1 MKDGVQARLY
11 RKALG
16 NQVAIAVGSSCS
28 DEEFSIPSLAEG
40 IIERFNVDY
49 SVDDPYQ
56 FFQQWNEFVAKAE
69 KRARREEL
77 WRYVHDIV
85 VRAEP
90 GAIHSKI
97 ASLPISNFI
106 DTTFDRSL
114 YKALLGAGR
123 KPILHDWHTGQMMGS
138 WRQTNPETPNLFFML
153 PDVISDEHTLF
164 GIYEPTGWWKQNRIQ
179 IENIREMLTEKDLV
193 LMNYSPHEAEAVL
206 HLYALDTAGEKIVNF
221 SVRDVSHDYYWA
233 LRGVHFRH
241 DEPEAFIDQL
251 LPYQPGGYTGWDN
264 IALRTLI
271 SSTRMKR
278 FDTFISYFSGDK
290 EFVRRLQTDLRL
302 REIQIWMDEH
312 DIEVGDSISGKIQD
326 GLSDS
331 YSFIIVLSPEALSR
345 PWVKEELRAAYTLR
359 LAGEFK
365 ILPVLH
371 KECDIPPFLAD
382 YRYADFR
389 DEQRYHEQLDLLE
402 RSIKNAV
409 MRASGKK

>member
-1 MKDGVQARLY
+1 MKDGLQIRLY

-28 DEEFSIPSLAEG
+28 AEEFSIPSLAEG
-40 IIERFNVDY
+40 IIKTFNVDY

-56 FFQQWNEFVAKAE
+56 YFQRWNDFVAKAE
-69 KRARREEL
+69 KRVSRDEL
-77 WRYVHDIV
+77 WRYVHERV
-85 VRAEP
+85 ARAEP
-90 GAIHSKI
+90 SAIHKKI
-97 ASLPISNFI
+97 ASIPISNFI

-114 YKALLGAGR
+114 YKALLATGR

-138 WRQTNPETPNLFFML
+138 WRQSNPEAPNLFFML
-153 PDVISDEHTLF
+153 PDVIGGEHTFF
-164 GIYEPTGWWKQNRIQ
+164 GIYEPTGWMKQNRIQ
-179 IENIREMLTEKDLV
+179 IENMREMLTEKDLV
-193 LMNYSPHEAEAVL
+193 LVNYSPHEAEAVL
-206 HLYALDTAGEKIVNF
+206 HLYALDTAGEKVVNF
-221 SVRDVSHDYYWA
+221 SVRDESYDYYWA

-241 DEPEAFIDQL
+241 EEADAFIDKL
-251 LPYQPGGYTGWDN
+251 LPSQPGRYTGWDN
-264 IALRTLI
+264 LGRSLI
-271 SSTRMKR
+271 SSARMKTY
-278 FDTFISYFSGDK
+278 DTFISYFSGDK

-302 REIQIWMDEH
+302 REIRIWLDEY
-312 DIEVGDSISGKIQD
+312 DIEVGDSISGKIQE

-345 PWVKEELRAAYTLR
+345 AWVKEELRAAYALR